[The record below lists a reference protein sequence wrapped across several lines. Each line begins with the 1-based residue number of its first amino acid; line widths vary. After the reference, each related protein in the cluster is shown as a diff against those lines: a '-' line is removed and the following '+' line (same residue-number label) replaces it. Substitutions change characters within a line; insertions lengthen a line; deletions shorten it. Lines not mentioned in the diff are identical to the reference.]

1 MLPHQVGVRIEGQCT
16 KKDSIMYLQRGF
28 TLIELMIVVAIV
40 GVLAA
45 LAVPAYNDY
54 TRRARVA
61 QMTGDLSDL
70 KLRMEQRYAD
80 NRSYAKPLDVTACI
94 IDDSTQDVYALT
106 CAISNAGQGFTWTA
120 TGSNIVSGFR
130 YSVDFTGTKTTLAL
144 GSGWDAGL
152 TLPVAGRWI
161 LKRGE

>member
-1 MLPHQVGVRIEGQCT
+1 MHVH
-16 KKDSIMYLQRGF
+16 RGF

-40 GVLAA
+40 GILAA

-80 NRSYAKPLDVTACI
+80 NRSYAKTTAPTECI
-94 IDDSTQDVYALT
+94 IPNSTLDAYTLACVLAPG
-106 CAISNAGQGFTWTA
+106 GQGFTWTA
-120 TGSNIVSGFR
+120 TGLIAGNKIVEGFS
-130 YSVDFTGTKTTLAL
+130 YSVDFSGNKTTIAL
-144 GSGWDAGL
+144 GSGWGTGL
-152 TLPVAGRWI
+152 TLPIAGRWV
-161 LKRGE
+161 LKRGD